1 MNDHLVLC
9 ASVWSSHQET
19 SIRRWIFLQFHC
31 GWWSLHPE
39 KNHMISWILR
49 YSSTQGSRWDSEVIP
64 GTWTQGS
71 PCGKLIPCNRNR
83 VLLCTE
89 PGSSLKGGVG
99 QNQCTSLTRYNM
111 HHFNQIIWI
120 RFCQIVYPCNVQNW
134 WQKWST
140 YSIHTYW
147 IPSKRTGLH
156 GTK

>member
-1 MNDHLVLC
+1 MIT
-9 ASVWSSHQET
+9 WSCV
-19 SIRRWIFLQFHC
+19 LQFEVLIRKLPSVD
-31 GWWSLHPE
+31 GFSSSSIVVGEVSTL
-39 KNHMISWILR
+39 KKHMISWILR

-64 GTWTQGS
+64 GTWTEGS

-89 PGSSLKGGVG
+89 LGSSLKGGVG
-99 QNQCTSLTRYNM
+99 QNQCTSLTRYNI

-120 RFCQIVYPCNVQNW
+120 RFCQIVYPCNVQNR

-140 YSIHTYW
+140 YYIHTYW